1 MLSAKHSVVIYI
13 YLIEK
18 WFPEVYRITNSYI
31 IQSKNRVTLGQGHS
45 LQNEKVL
52 EGDRY
57 SIREKVVA
65 QTQKLRAMHSVE
77 GTTFA
82 SQAGC
87 KLANNTLTTHFVET
101 AVFIVCLGTTFSTR
115 CQFST
120 KCKPARLK
128 PHQMPMTMF
137 LYRITN
143 LQISIFQKLR
153 NVSSTKCQT
162 WECKTS
168 FSINKCLISV
178 PNPWHS
184 VEDTGRRI
192 YIYICA
198 TLRGS
203 LEGFRTLFDDPF

>member
-1 MLSAKHSVVIYI
+1 M
-13 YLIEK
+13 
-18 WFPEVYRITNSYI
+18 
-31 IQSKNRVTLGQGHS
+31 
-45 LQNEKVL
+45 
-52 EGDRY
+52 
-57 SIREKVVA
+57 VA

-168 FSINKCLISV
+168 FSIEKCRISV

-184 VEDTGRRI
+184 VEDTCKRI
-192 YIYICA
+192 MYMNTQNNSIYKEKHLLLLLQEPVNSES
-198 TLRGS
+198 TWP
-203 LEGFRTLFDDPF
+203 RTLEKLFINP